1 MTLLELWPEMRV
13 LIRTDGSTQ
22 MLEGKQ
28 SFSTIYQ
35 LIGCDCLDTVS
46 LAHGLVM
53 LVDDTGLLDNKPVN
67 PIATGLYY
75 AKCQHVTPNSIHG
88 DVVIVPDDD
97 YGP

>member
-1 MTLLELWPEMRV
+1 MTPLKLERGMRL

-53 LVDDTGLLDNKPVN
+53 LVDDTGIIYQKPVN

-88 DVVIVPDDD
+88 DVVIVPDAD
-97 YGP
+97 YGS